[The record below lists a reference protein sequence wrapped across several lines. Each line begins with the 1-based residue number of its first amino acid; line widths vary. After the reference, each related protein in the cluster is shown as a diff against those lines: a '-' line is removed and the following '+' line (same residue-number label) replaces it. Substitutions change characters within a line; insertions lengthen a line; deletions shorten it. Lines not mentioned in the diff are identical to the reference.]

1 MTRLQSR
8 NRSEEWAT
16 PVFIFF
22 ALAQSGKFLFP
33 DSTVPSLLHAF
44 DDKSDKSLKC
54 EVQYGSILVT
64 EVTVPLLN
72 ISVPGSHEGIKS
84 P

>member
-1 MTRLQSR
+1 MIEQEWPSLQSR

-33 DSTVPSLLHAF
+33 DSTVPSLLHA
-44 DDKSDKSLKC
+44 
-54 EVQYGSILVT
+54 
-64 EVTVPLLN
+64 TVWWQV
-72 ISVPGSHEGIKS
+72 S
-84 P
+84 